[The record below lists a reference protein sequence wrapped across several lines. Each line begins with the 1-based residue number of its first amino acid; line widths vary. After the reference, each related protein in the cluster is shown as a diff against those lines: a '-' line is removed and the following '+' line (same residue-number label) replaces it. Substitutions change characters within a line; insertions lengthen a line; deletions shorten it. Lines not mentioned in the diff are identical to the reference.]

1 MAETRR
7 KFDAD
12 FREGAVRLVWE
23 TGKPIAQ
30 VARDL
35 CTLMSHA
42 GWLVASPADP
52 GVVLARRG
60 WFAVMCHRSD
70 RDLVYVRVIA
80 VGEVGPWAVS
90 TTSLMSEVPFGAN

>member
-42 GWLVASPADP
+42 GWLVAPPADP
-52 GVVLARRG
+52 
-60 WFAVMCHRSD
+60 RSGT
-70 RDLVYVRVIA
+70 RSPGLVCCDVPPVRSGSRICP
-80 VGEVGPWAVS
+80 GYS
-90 TTSLMSEVPFGAN
+90 CR